1 MELKGHRG
9 NVFIGKEGG
18 RWTFLL
24 KVTVNVDRCVKDSE
38 EAG

>member
-24 KVTVNVDRCVKDSE
+24 KVTVMLTGV
-38 EAG
+38 